1 MINALRGM
9 KDILFLESKK
19 YLFFLENCSRV
30 AKNYGF
36 EFISTPILEETA
48 LFKRSVGESSDIV
61 GKEMY
66 QFIDKGENNVCLRPE
81 GTAGIVRSFIQNKMD
96 KTLGVKRFF
105 YYGPMF
111 RYEKPQKGRFRQF
124 HQFGVESFGVSDV
137 KEDAMVILM
146 LNDILNFFDIKTIL
160 KLNSLGCPTCMP
172 HYRTKLVKFLDSLDG
187 LCEDCKRRKDL
198 NPIRVLD
205 CKNERCQNLL
215 SKAPLLL
222 NELCGE
228 CKDDFDN
235 LKSILDKFDINY
247 EIDAKLVR
255 GLDYYSKTAFE
266 FVSDDIG
273 AQNSVAGGGR
283 YDRLVE
289 FLDGKPTPAIGF
301 AIGVE
306 RILELINIDEDRREG
321 IYIGTL
327 ERDGQDLA
335 FRIAATL
342 RKQNKAIVE
351 FEVKGLKNILKNAD
365 RANAKYCI
373 CIGEDELKNGT
384 LWVKN
389 LDTKENLNIDIKSL
403 GEFQW

>member
-1 MINALRGM
+1 M
-9 KDILFLESKK
+9 KDILSHESEK
-19 YLFFLENCSRV
+19 YLFFIENCSRI

-66 QFIDKGENNVCLRPE
+66 QFIDKGNNDVCLRPE

-96 KTLGVKRFF
+96 KAGGVKRFF
-105 YYGPMF
+105 YYGAMF

-124 HQFGVESFGVSDV
+124 HQFGVESFGISDV
-137 KEDAMVILM
+137 REDAAVILM
-146 LNDILNFFDIKTIL
+146 LNEILNFFKIKTLL
-160 KLNSLGCPTCMP
+160 KLNSLGCHKCMP
-172 HYRTKLVKFLDSLDG
+172 PYKTKLIKFLDTLDG
-187 LCEDCKRRKDL
+187 LCEDCKRRKSI

-205 CKNERCQNLL
+205 CKNDQCQNLL
-215 SKAPLLL
+215 NKAPLLI
-222 NELCGE
+222 NELCDE
-228 CKDDFDN
+228 CRDDFEN
-235 LKSILDKFDINY
+235 LKSILDKFGINY
-247 EIDAKLVR
+247 EVDAKLVR

-266 FVSDDIG
+266 FISEDIG
-273 AQNSVAGGGR
+273 AQSSVAGGGR

-289 FLDGKPTPAIGF
+289 FLGGRATPAIGF

-306 RILELINIDEDRREG
+306 RILELIVIDESKRDG

-327 ERDGQDLA
+327 EKEGQDLA
-335 FRIAATL
+335 FRAATIL
-342 RKQNKAIVE
+342 RRKTKVNIE
-351 FEVKGLKNILKNAD
+351 FEGKGLKNILKNAD
-365 RANAKYCI
+365 KANAKYCI
-373 CIGEDELKNGT
+373 CIGENELLSNT

-389 LDTKENLNIDIKSL
+389 LEDKESFNIEIKSL

>member
-1 MINALRGM
+1 MISALRGM
-9 KDILFLESKK
+9 KDILFDDSKK
-19 YLFFLENCSRV
+19 YLYFMENCSRI

-66 QFIDKGENNVCLRPE
+66 QFIDKGKNDVCLRPE

-96 KTLGVKRFF
+96 KTGGIKRFF

-124 HQFGVESFGVSDV
+124 HQFGVESFGINDI
-137 KEDAMVILM
+137 KEDATVILM
-146 LNDILNFFDIKTIL
+146 LNEILSFFSIKTVL

-172 HYRTKLVKFLDSLDG
+172 SYRTKLVKFLDNLDG
-187 LCEDCKRRKDL
+187 LCEDCKRRKSL

-205 CKNERCQNLL
+205 CKNECCQNLL

-222 NELCGE
+222 NELCDE
-228 CKDDFDN
+228 CKSDFED

-247 EIDAKLVR
+247 EIDVKLVR

-289 FLDGKPTPAIGF
+289 FLGGKSTFAVGF

-306 RILELINIDEDRREG
+306 RILELIDVGNDKREG

-327 ERDGQDLA
+327 EKDGQDLA
-335 FRIAATL
+335 FQIATTL
-342 RKQNKAIVE
+342 RKQNKVNVE

-365 RANAKYCI
+365 KINAKYCI
-373 CIGEDELKNGT
+373 CIGENELKNGI